1 MKEVNKNR
9 LTFLLNKI
17 SKQTLKKDRPTTIEN
32 KNISNY
38 LAHALFLGKDMGYPQ
53 NLDGIET
60 YYEAQKI
67 CKHT

>member
-38 LAHALFLGKDMGYPQ
+38 LAHALFLGKDMGYP
-53 NLDGIET
+53 
-60 YYEAQKI
+60 
-67 CKHT
+67 